1 MTWSDSISRCDCARE
16 VPRHQSAKS
25 SPRRR
30 PVGPEVAAGQLGE
43 RFRRLELPHRAG
55 MGEAHPRPLA
65 FGEAELAAVRG
76 RLEQHAPALPENHA
90 ELVRAGA
97 LADRVGELVA
107 GERAAA

>member
-1 MTWSDSISRCDCARE
+1 
-16 VPRHQSAKS
+16 
-25 SPRRR
+25 
-30 PVGPEVAAGQLGE
+30 
-43 RFRRLELPHRAG
+43 